1 MDNSTNNKNIF
12 QSELPCEKKNGHS
25 IIQEFIN
32 NYPYG
37 VQDLIKLLEC
47 GYQITYEDR
56 KIMKEQF
63 PTDTYKYYATFSRLA
78 FKLYQEGQAELIT
91 TLITSGVDLSGTI
104 YTIEALLSNKPEY
117 FSFQTNVWVCI
128 ANNAIT
134 HYKNHWIFCEAALKQ
149 SGKWEEVYKAESFL
163 RKHNKLDKNEI
174 ITWKKPK
181 EYKIFMLET
190 LSISIE
196 KERPVWGYHHIAG
209 ATAEKKINTLWHTF
223 PHEEFLEALFYLADH
238 KHSSSILNLLIKEE
252 ANEIRDAIHAPNTLH
267 KLQTGLE
274 VGKIYHPEFLLLLW
288 ELGYRH
294 KKTEDWQ
301 KDNSLTNTTKMR
313 LYCLDKLFDN
323 TLNID
328 LKEILTSSI
337 IQAVCLIEDIRN
349 NRITFTNH
357 PNWKSR
363 INSIRSAS
371 NHPLNNYWGYI
382 DMALDNFHTKEGQS
396 MRTYLC
402 QKEPGIKLDNK
413 EETIVKETNLYK
425 ALTILYPD
433 IYN

>member
-1 MDNSTNNKNIF
+1 MGN
-12 QSELPCEKKNGHS
+12 
-25 IIQEFIN
+25 
-32 NYPYG
+32 
-37 VQDLIKLLEC
+37 
-47 GYQITYEDR
+47 
-56 KIMKEQF
+56 
-63 PTDTYKYYATFSRLA
+63 FS
-78 FKLYQEGQAELIT
+78 
-91 TLITSGVDLSGTI
+91 
-104 YTIEALLSNKPEY
+104 
-117 FSFQTNVWVCI
+117 
-128 ANNAIT
+128 
-134 HYKNHWIFCEAALKQ
+134 
-149 SGKWEEVYKAESFL
+149 
-163 RKHNKLDKNEI
+163 
-174 ITWKKPK
+174 
-181 EYKIFMLET
+181 
-190 LSISIE
+190 
-196 KERPVWGYHHIAG
+196 
-209 ATAEKKINTLWHTF
+209 
-223 PHEEFLEALFYLADH
+223 
-238 KHSSSILNLLIKEE
+238 
-252 ANEIRDAIHAPNTLH
+252 EIRDAIHAPNTLH

>member
-1 MDNSTNNKNIF
+1 MGMILRIAS
-12 QSELPCEKKNGHS
+12 
-25 IIQEFIN
+25 
-32 NYPYG
+32 
-37 VQDLIKLLEC
+37 
-47 GYQITYEDR
+47 
-56 KIMKEQF
+56 
-63 PTDTYKYYATFSRLA
+63 SRIV
-78 FKLYQEGQAELIT
+78 GQGDIVGR
-91 TLITSGVDLSGTI
+91 SG
-104 YTIEALLSNKPEY
+104 Y
-117 FSFQTNVWVCI
+117 FS
-128 ANNAIT
+128 
-134 HYKNHWIFCEAALKQ
+134 
-149 SGKWEEVYKAESFL
+149 
-163 RKHNKLDKNEI
+163 
-174 ITWKKPK
+174 
-181 EYKIFMLET
+181 
-190 LSISIE
+190 
-196 KERPVWGYHHIAG
+196 
-209 ATAEKKINTLWHTF
+209 
-223 PHEEFLEALFYLADH
+223 
-238 KHSSSILNLLIKEE
+238 LNLS
-252 ANEIRDAIHAPNTLH
+252 ANSVMRGRLDARRTL
-267 KLQTGLE
+267 K
-274 VGKIYHPEFLLLLW
+274 
-288 ELGYRH
+288 
-294 KKTEDWQ
+294 
-301 KDNSLTNTTKMR
+301 SLVADLR
-313 LYCLDKLFDN
+313 DN

>member
-1 MDNSTNNKNIF
+1 M
-12 QSELPCEKKNGHS
+12 GVR
-25 IIQEFIN
+25 IQA
-32 NYPYG
+32 
-37 VQDLIKLLEC
+37 Q
-47 GYQITYEDR
+47 
-56 KIMKEQF
+56 
-63 PTDTYKYYATFSRLA
+63 
-78 FKLYQEGQAELIT
+78 
-91 TLITSGVDLSGTI
+91 
-104 YTIEALLSNKPEY
+104 
-117 FSFQTNVWVCI
+117 
-128 ANNAIT
+128 
-134 HYKNHWIFCEAALKQ
+134 
-149 SGKWEEVYKAESFL
+149 
-163 RKHNKLDKNEI
+163 
-174 ITWKKPK
+174 
-181 EYKIFMLET
+181 
-190 LSISIE
+190 
-196 KERPVWGYHHIAG
+196 
-209 ATAEKKINTLWHTF
+209 
-223 PHEEFLEALFYLADH
+223 
-238 KHSSSILNLLIKEE
+238 
-252 ANEIRDAIHAPNTLH
+252 
-267 KLQTGLE
+267 
-274 VGKIYHPEFLLLLW
+274 
-288 ELGYRH
+288 
-294 KKTEDWQ
+294 KTEDWQ
-301 KDNSLTNTTKMR
+301 KDNSLTNATKMR

>member
-1 MDNSTNNKNIF
+1 MIAILTDRPNVGKEIARIVGAHRF
-12 QSELPCEKKNGHS
+12 EKGYMTGNGYAVTWTFGNMLSLAMPKDYGNAKLERKDFPLVPGDFRLMVKHVRTDEGWIPDIS
-25 IIQEFIN
+25 AVMQLKTVEKVLAECDTIIAATEASREGEMTFRYLYRYLGCRQ
-32 NYPYG
+32 P
-37 VQDLIKLLEC
+37 VQRLWLSSLTDEAV
-47 GYQITYEDR
+47 R
-56 KIMKEQF
+56 KGM
-63 PTDTYKYYATFSRLA
+63 T
-78 FKLYQEGQAELIT
+78 
-91 TLITSGVDLSGTI
+91 
-104 YTIEALLSNKPEY
+104 
-117 FSFQTNVWVCI
+117 
-128 ANNAIT
+128 
-134 HYKNHWIFCEAALKQ
+134 
-149 SGKWEEVYKAESFL
+149 
-163 RKHNKLDKNEI
+163 
-174 ITWKKPK
+174 
-181 EYKIFMLET
+181 
-190 LSISIE
+190 
-196 KERPVWGYHHIAG
+196 
-209 ATAEKKINTLWHTF
+209 
-223 PHEEFLEALFYLADH
+223 
-238 KHSSSILNLLIKEE
+238 NLLPVRMFDRMFLASDSRNK
-252 ANEIRDAIHAPNTLH
+252 ADWLLGMNASYALCKIRDAIHAPNTLH

-274 VGKIYHPEFLLLLW
+274 VGRIYHPEFLLLLW

-328 LKEILTSSI
+328 LKEILTSSSI

-382 DMALDNFHTKEGQS
+382 DMALDNFHTKKGQS

>member
-1 MDNSTNNKNIF
+1 MSQKYVEIWEASKSSRNVLNIGICW
-12 QSELPCEKKNGHS
+12 QLK
-25 IIQEFIN
+25 
-32 NYPYG
+32 
-37 VQDLIKLLEC
+37 V
-47 GYQITYEDR
+47 
-56 KIMKEQF
+56 
-63 PTDTYKYYATFSRLA
+63 
-78 FKLYQEGQAELIT
+78 
-91 TLITSGVDLSGTI
+91 
-104 YTIEALLSNKPEY
+104 YT
-117 FSFQTNVWVCI
+117 
-128 ANNAIT
+128 
-134 HYKNHWIFCEAALKQ
+134 WIFLI
-149 SGKWEEVYKAESFL
+149 GF
-163 RKHNKLDKNEI
+163 
-174 ITWKKPK
+174 
-181 EYKIFMLET
+181 
-190 LSISIE
+190 
-196 KERPVWGYHHIAG
+196 GYLG
-209 ATAEKKINTLWHTF
+209 V
-223 PHEEFLEALFYLADH
+223 
-238 KHSSSILNLLIKEE
+238 LN
-252 ANEIRDAIHAPNTLH
+252 
-267 KLQTGLE
+267 TGLE
-274 VGKIYHPEFLLLLW
+274 VGRIYHPEFLLLLW

>member
-1 MDNSTNNKNIF
+1 
-12 QSELPCEKKNGHS
+12 
-25 IIQEFIN
+25 
-32 NYPYG
+32 
-37 VQDLIKLLEC
+37 
-47 GYQITYEDR
+47 
-56 KIMKEQF
+56 
-63 PTDTYKYYATFSRLA
+63 
-78 FKLYQEGQAELIT
+78 
-91 TLITSGVDLSGTI
+91 
-104 YTIEALLSNKPEY
+104 
-117 FSFQTNVWVCI
+117 
-128 ANNAIT
+128 
-134 HYKNHWIFCEAALKQ
+134 
-149 SGKWEEVYKAESFL
+149 
-163 RKHNKLDKNEI
+163 
-174 ITWKKPK
+174 
-181 EYKIFMLET
+181 MLET

-209 ATAEKKINTLWHTF
+209 ATAEEKINTLWHTF

-274 VGKIYHPEFLLLLW
+274 VGRIYHPEFLLLLW

-371 NHPLNNYWGYI
+371 NHLLNNYWGYI

-425 ALTILYPD
+425 ALIFYIRIFIIKSYL
-433 IYN
+433 